1 MKAIHISSRLL
12 GSETETIS
20 CDRPRRGIPEFDKVL
35 RKAEKLLT
43 LTVERL
49 HRATRGCA
57 QLRVESLDSTNEHI
71 GIDCNHLAL
80 TLRFG
85 GLELLKRFP

>member
-1 MKAIHISSRLL
+1 
-12 GSETETIS
+12 
-20 CDRPRRGIPEFDKVL
+20 
-35 RKAEKLLT
+35 
-43 LTVERL
+43 
-49 HRATRGCA
+49 
-57 QLRVESLDSTNEHI
+57 LDSTNEHI